1 MFIFCLNFTK
11 FYYTDTKKF
20 VKIVSMKANFEKNK
34 DPFVVK
40 EKKYRFGN
48 LKDSSYHLGWMEDS
62 FLMGKDD
69 KETLRSTFDL
79 QKLSS
84 VFLIL
89 ILAFSLLGLR
99 LFWLQ
104 IIKGNNYRALA
115 EGNRIR
121 VESIDPKRGIIYSS
135 NMTPLVQN
143 EANFV
148 LYLTPIDLPRDTL
161 VRDELLRN
169 LATILSGLPQ
179 KASQNKVNSGAELI
193 SDSPYFFEIKQKLD
207 KIKYGSLESYR
218 PLFIMDNIDYD
229 SAMMLYLESQKMP
242 GVSLS
247 IKMRRKYLS
256 SEENLSSLSHLIGYT
271 GKISEKELEIFGDEY
286 SQIDY
291 LGKTGLESFYE
302 NELKGL
308 KGKKYI
314 EVDALGR
321 EKKVVSQSL
330 AEDGHSLLLSLDLA
344 LQKKIEE
351 LVKKHLANNPG
362 MKRVSVVALN
372 PQNGEVLSL
381 FSWPS
386 FDNNNF
392 SRGISQSEYSQLIND
407 PHRPLFNRAVSGNF
421 PSGSTLKPV
430 IAAAALQENII
441 DERTSINSSGG
452 IRVGA
457 WFFPDW
463 KAGGHGPTNV
473 KKAIAESVNTFFY
486 YIGGGYDKFKGLGI
500 DKIIEY
506 LNYFG
511 LGRQSGLDLP
521 QEASGF
527 IPTPEWKKNNRG
539 ESWYIGNT
547 YHVSIG
553 QGDILTSP
561 LQVANFTAYFA
572 NGGKLYRPH
581 LVQKIL
587 DKDNNILREI
597 EKELIS
603 KDFMSEKNVNI
614 VREGMRQTVVSGSA
628 RRLSALP
635 VEVAGK
641 TGTAQWS
648 STKDPHAWFTSFAP
662 YNDPKIA
669 LTVLVEEGKEGSRIA
684 TSIANDILYWYF
696 VSDENDNF
704 TEGGEGEISEAVEL
718 NFPENILNEAN
729 LNE

>member
-1 MFIFCLNFTK
+1 
-11 FYYTDTKKF
+11 
-20 VKIVSMKANFEKNK
+20 MKSDFNKNS

-62 FLMGKDD
+62 FLMGENDN
-69 KETLRSTFDL
+69 ETLRSTFDL
-79 QKLSS
+79 KKLTSI
-84 VFLIL
+84 FLVL
-89 ILAFSLLGLR
+89 ALAFSLLGLR

-104 IIKGNNYRALA
+104 IVKGSDYRALA

-121 VESIDPKRGIIYSS
+121 VESVDPKRGIIYSS

-148 LYLTPIDLPRDTL
+148 LYLTPIDLPKDSL
-161 VRDELLRN
+161 AKDEVIRE
-169 LATILSGLPQ
+169 LASILSGL
-179 KASQNKVNSGAELI
+179 SQSSSEKNKNSELI

-218 PLFIMDNIDYD
+218 PLFIMDNLDYD
-229 SAMMLYLESQKMP
+229 SAMKLYLEAQRMP

-256 SEENLSSLSHLIGYT
+256 SEENLLSLSHLTGYI

-291 LGKTGLESFYE
+291 LGKSGLEYFYE
-302 NELKGL
+302 NELKGI
-308 KGKKYI
+308 KGKNYI

-321 EKKVVSQSL
+321 EKKIVSQTL
-330 AEDGHSLLLSLDLA
+330 AEDGHSLLLSLNID
-344 LQKKIEE
+344 LQKKTEE
-351 LVKKHLANNPG
+351 IVKKYLANSSS

-372 PQNGEVLSL
+372 PQNGEVLTL
-381 FSWPS
+381 LSWPS
-386 FDNNNF
+386 FDNNIF
-392 SRGISQSEYSQLIND
+392 SRGISQADYSSLANNPD
-407 PHRPLFNRAVSGNF
+407 RPLFNRSVAGNF

-430 IAAAALQENII
+430 IAAAALQEKIV
-441 DERTSINSSGG
+441 DENTSVNSSGG

-463 KAGGHGPTNV
+463 KAGGHGVTNV

-486 YIGGGYDKFKGLGI
+486 YVGGGYDKFKGLGI
-500 DKIIEY
+500 DKIVEY

-511 LGRQSGLDLP
+511 LGKQSGLDLP
-521 QEASGF
+521 QEAVGF
-527 IPTPEWKKNNRG
+527 IPTPEWKKANRG

-587 DKDNNILREI
+587 DRDDKVLREI
-597 EKELIS
+597 EKEIIGEGFVS
-603 KDFMSEKNVNI
+603 KKNINI
-614 VREGMRQTVVSGSA
+614 VREGMRQTIVAGSA
-628 RRLSALP
+628 RRLNILP

-641 TGTAQWS
+641 TGTAQWNS
-648 STKDPHAWFTSFAP
+648 NKAPHAWFTSFAP
-662 YNDPKIA
+662 YNNPEIV
-669 LTVLVEEGKEGSRIA
+669 LTVLVEEGKEGSGIA
-684 TSIANDILYWYF
+684 TSIANDILRWYF
-696 VSDENDNF
+696 GGDEVKEEEK
-704 TEGGEGEISEAVEL
+704 TEEDEIKEAVEL
-718 NFPENILNEAN
+718 NFPENILNEED
-729 LNE
+729 LNQRNP